1 MALSDTLRKEI
12 LAGRLPPGTML
23 SQTELAG
30 RFGVSRIPV
39 RDALQQL
46 AAERLVIVLP
56 GKGAQVIELTNDELA
71 EIYDLRRLLECDLLR
86 HAIEKAGRKDHAEA
100 EYALRKSSLEAGRP
114 GWADGDWLFH
124 ATLYA
129 PAGRKKQLAIV
140 EELRRSCVMHATQYG
155 RLAEETPAWLD
166 HHENIFRAFVEGHT
180 ENAVRCL
187 EQHIEAARSFL
198 LDLPGDTDPAKRE
211 CAPTRSG
218 PPPHRI

>member
-12 LAGRLPPGTML
+12 LAGQLPPGTML
-23 SQTELAG
+23 SQTELAV

-46 AAERLVIVLP
+46 AAERLVMVLP
-56 GKGAQVIELTNDELA
+56 GKGAQVIELTDDELV

-86 HAIEKAGRKDHAEA
+86 HAIAKAGPRDHAEA
-100 EYALRKSSLEAGRP
+100 EYALRKSNLEAGRP
-114 GWADGDWLFH
+114 GWAEGDWLFH

-140 EELRRSCVMHATQYG
+140 EELRRSCLMHAIQYDK
-155 RLAEETPAWLD
+155 LAVKTPAWID
-166 HHENIFRAFVEGHT
+166 HHENIFRAFVEGHI

-187 EQHIEAARSFL
+187 EQHIEAARSL
-198 LDLPGDTDPAKRE
+198 LLELRHDSAPAKLA
-211 CAPTRSG
+211 CAPR
-218 PPPHRI
+218 